1 MLLMTK
7 VRRTIPSQCYD
18 KVVVSNQL
26 VTKGRFFS
34 EKGDPPVFDFLPY
47 SYLMVED
54 FVLKSS
60 EKANDPKL
68 FLHVFTPRIGR
79 KKRSML
85 QEHGGDVQTDWL
97 DSFAVEDGDIQNIVR
112 RIIPTPYVS
121 RKTLDGGDVDWVKT
135 LDGGDVDWVK
145 RAFFTPRIGR
155 APFIPRI
162 GRTNPDRSSDFALIP
177 FTSRVPF
184 ISKIATLDN

>member
-1 MLLMTK
+1 MTK

-26 VTKGRFFS
+26 VTKGRFS
-34 EKGDPPVFDFLPY
+34 PKRAIPSFDFLPY

-121 RKTLDGGDVDWVKT
+121 HKT